1 MGIML
6 QVESCPEQHTARGL
20 ALLDPQVMKKHGI
33 RTKQIIEISN
43 QFRKRVLARVGPP
56 LAQDRGLG
64 TIRIDQYLRQSI
76 KALIGDQVEVELAE
90 VSPVERIVLA
100 PFLDL
105 SQVENLGRFLAENFA
120 ARGLMATPG
129 AILYATVPGA
139 HSGSAFKVMDLSPGP
154 GLITP
159 KTAVELKYI
168 FNVWPGMTTEVT
180 FEDVGGMSTQIRQVR
195 ELVEIPLRFPDIFR
209 KLGISPPR
217 GIIFYGP
224 PGSGKTHLARAIA
237 NELAAQF
244 LYINGPDIVSST
256 YGETEANLR
265 KIFHEASHHLPSIIF
280 IDELDIIAPKRGES
294 GTQADTRM
302 ATQFLELMDGLKKV
316 EGILVVGT
324 TNRIDSLDPAVRRPG
339 RFDREIY
346 MGPPD
351 QVGRLQI
358 LRIHTR
364 GMPLSP
370 EAVASLEEL
379 SIRTHGYVGA
389 DLMELCRE
397 AGLNAMRRQ
406 LGAQWNGHSK
416 LSVALDR
423 LIVEPQDLRFS
434 LSRMRPSALR
444 ETLATVPEIRW
455 EDIGGLEEVKRQLR
469 EIVEQPMLHPDVFR
483 DMNLKPPTGILLY
496 GPPGAG
502 KTLLAQALASEAQA
516 NFLSVKGT
524 EIFSKWLGESEEGIR
539 HIFRVAR
546 QVAPAVIFFD
556 QIDALAPVRSA
567 SSGSRASERVV
578 NQILAEL
585 DGIEPLISITV
596 LAATNRIDLLDPA
609 ILRSGRFGIH
619 IHVPLPDCG
628 EREQILRIYLRG
640 VPLKAGLSAQSI
652 IRTVAEQTSGFCGA
666 ELQAI
671 CQEAKLA
678 ALRQVDFAHTLP
690 LDLSHFEAALKRV
703 RASHRFYEGSG
714 SEES

>member
-6 QVESCPEQHTARGL
+6 QVESCPEQHSARGL

-33 RTKQIIEISN
+33 RAKQIIEINN

-64 TIRIDQYLRQSI
+64 IIRIDQYLRQSI
-76 KALIGDQVEVELAE
+76 KALIGDQVEVEPAE
-90 VSPVERIVLA
+90 VSPVDRIVLA

-105 SQVENLGRFLAENFA
+105 SQVENLARFLAETFA

-139 HSGSAFKVMDLSPGP
+139 HSGSAFKVLDLSPGA

-159 KTAVELKYI
+159 KTTVELKYI
-168 FNVWPGMTTEVT
+168 FNVWPGMAAEVT
-180 FEDVGGMSTQIRQVR
+180 FEDVGGMSSQIRQVR
-195 ELVEIPLRFPDIFR
+195 ELVEIPLRFPDVFR
-209 KLGISPPR
+209 RLGISPPR

-224 PGSGKTHLARAIA
+224 PGAGKTHLARAIA
-237 NELAAQF
+237 NELEARF
-244 LYINGPDIVSST
+244 LYINGPDVVSST

-316 EGILVVGT
+316 EGVLVVGT
-324 TNRIDSLDPAVRRPG
+324 TNRV
-339 RFDREIY
+339 
-346 MGPPD
+346 
-351 QVGRLQI
+351 
-358 LRIHTR
+358 
-364 GMPLSP
+364 
-370 EAVASLEEL
+370 
-379 SIRTHGYVGA
+379 
-389 DLMELCRE
+389 DLELCRE

-406 LGAQWNGHSK
+406 LGSQWNGDSK
-416 LSVALDR
+416 LSVSLDR
-423 LIVEPQDLRFS
+423 LIVEPQDLQTS

-444 ETLATVPEIRW
+444 ETMATVPEVRW
-455 EDIGGLEEVKRQLR
+455 EDIGGLDEVKRQLR
-469 EIVEQPMLHPDVFR
+469 EIVEKPMLHPEVFR
-483 DMNLKPPTGILLY
+483 DMKLKPPVGILLY
-496 GPPGAG
+496 GPPGSG

-516 NFLSVKGT
+516 NFLAVKGT

-546 QVAPAVIFFD
+546 QVSPAVIFFD

-585 DGIEPLISITV
+585 DGIEPLSSITV
-596 LAATNRIDLLDPA
+596 VAATNRTDLLDPA
-609 ILRSGRFGIH
+609 ILRPGRFGIH
-619 IHVPLPDCG
+619 IHVPLPDAR
-628 EREQILRIYLRG
+628 EREEILQIYLRG
-640 VPLKAGLSAQSI
+640 VPLSEGSSAQEI
-652 IRTVAEQTSGFCGA
+652 IRSVAGHTSGFCGA

-678 ALRQVDFAHTLP
+678 ALRQVEFAHALP
-690 LDLSHFEAALKRV
+690 LDLAHFEAALQRV
-703 RASHRFYEGSG
+703 QASRRFYEGSRQ
-714 SEES
+714 ESS